1 MTYKWKDLILLFFQ
15 GVLIGTGAILP
26 GISGGVLCVAFG
38 IYEPMMAFLSHPI
51 SSFKK
56 NYKFLITIILGGGVV
71 HTACQDSGKFS
82 GLFRCGRHVF
92 ILRSDMRNGSGA
104 DEKIGAGRFGK
115 RMGFFYNR
123 PYRFIHLFQ
132 CA

>member
-1 MTYKWKDLILLFFQ
+1 M
-15 GVLIGTGAILP
+15 
-26 GISGGVLCVAFG
+26 AFG

-56 NYKFLITIILGGGVV
+56 NYKFLITIILGGGVGFILLAKIV
-71 HTACQDSGKFS
+71 ESFLAFS
-82 GLFRCGRHVF
+82 ACGRHVF